1 MNKTLKNPLTP
12 RTIAI
17 AALAG
22 GAAWLID
29 VAVIIAINNSF
40 DPLDSILFL
49 GGLCSLALASIL
61 TITLVA
67 RRRHGR
73 SRAAAAAAAST
84 AVLAA
89 IIWLTSLLG
98 DALAHSLIPTTNRG
112 HTEGAVLATG
122 ILTLIAG
129 ITLLAPGSFESAQ
142 Q

>member
-1 MNKTLKNPLTP
+1 MNKTRKNPLTP
-12 RTIAI
+12 RAIAI
-17 AALAG
+17 AALVG

-49 GGLCSLALASIL
+49 GGLCSLALAGIL

-73 SRAAAAAAAST
+73 SRAAAAAAST

-112 HTEGAVLATG
+112 HTEGAVLAAG

-129 ITLLAPGSFESAQ
+129 ITVLAPGSFESAQ
-142 Q
+142 R